1 MKQSNLGKGHTTLR
15 REKRRREV
23 MAEVEVEGRRGCTTQ
38 HWVNDLLYEILR
50 NKWERGEK

>member
-23 MAEVEVEGRRGCTTQ
+23 MAEVQVEGRRGCTTQ